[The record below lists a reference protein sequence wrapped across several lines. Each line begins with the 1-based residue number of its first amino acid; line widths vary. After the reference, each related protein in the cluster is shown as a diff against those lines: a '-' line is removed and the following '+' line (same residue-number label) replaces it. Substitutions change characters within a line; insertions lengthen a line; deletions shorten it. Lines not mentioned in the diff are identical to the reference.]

1 MDNADKTKYGT
12 LLSHLSEQHSLKNT
26 QYPKTVVDANNV
38 LSNHRFDPKYKELRQ
53 RRSSQQQHSRERQ
66 EADADEIPEL
76 SFMEIENKCYC
87 CGKPGHKSTQCRY
100 KNKPKPEWAINKV
113 KEKKELQ
120 NLLLSR
126 TGAATS
132 SATSPAASHAQATTI
147 EGNNEQ
153 EIQLPTWM
161 AVQVECTAVNS
172 SQEATS
178 PNPISLA
185 QGSSMRDW
193 ILLDSQSSISLFCSP
208 ALVKN
213 ITDGKKKMVISTNA
227 GDLTSTQQAEVP
239 GFGQV
244 WYNENAMTNIY
255 SLCDM
260 VDRFRVTFDSEK
272 EDAIVVHTPQGPLKL
287 HRNHQNLY
295 SAHPQIHRPN
305 IRIRAARA
313 ATANIFLEAVE
324 HNSSFCTQLKFE
336 RAKTARRLLLGFP
349 TTRDLKTIITSNAIR
364 NCPVTC

>member
-1 MDNADKTKYGT
+1 
-12 LLSHLSEQHSLKNT
+12 
-26 QYPKTVVDANNV
+26 
-38 LSNHRFDPKYKELRQ
+38 
-53 RRSSQQQHSRERQ
+53 
-66 EADADEIPEL
+66 
-76 SFMEIENKCYC
+76 
-87 CGKPGHKSTQCRY
+87 
-100 KNKPKPEWAINKV
+100 
-113 KEKKELQ
+113 
-120 NLLLSR
+120 
-126 TGAATS
+126 
-132 SATSPAASHAQATTI
+132 
-147 EGNNEQ
+147 
-153 EIQLPTWM
+153 
-161 AVQVECTAVNS
+161 
-172 SQEATS
+172 
-178 PNPISLA
+178 
-185 QGSSMRDW
+185 
-193 ILLDSQSSISLFCSP
+193 
-208 ALVKN
+208 
-213 ITDGKKKMVISTNA
+213 MVISTNA

-255 SLCDM
+255 SLGDM

-324 HNSSFCTQLKFE
+324 HNSSFCTQRKFE

-364 NCPVTC
+364 NCPVTCQDIDIAQQIFDKDVASLKGKTTKKKPAPVQRDKVDVPNQRKVELCIDTIFINKMPFLSIISRNILYRTL